1 MIVMCIL
8 ICDKVERRP
17 RKEEKKKDDV
27 DLLGAALVVGFG
39 RVDSAVLWV
48 GCGDGPW
55 NKPRC

>member
-1 MIVMCIL
+1 MMCIL

-17 RKEEKKKDDV
+17 RKKEKKKDDV

-39 RVDSAVLWV
+39 RVDSAAVLWV